1 MKHELIGRKSHEN
14 LLRFKFLRGVPYQQ
28 HCVYL
33 NLQIILNLH
42 SIQTLKRMQDLGI
55 LSIKTIK
62 TLENPKKNT

>member
-1 MKHELIGRKSHEN
+1 MKHELIGRESHEN